1 MEGYSRAFEFAIQ
14 MLQEYEGLDIR
25 SALKQAAFDEG
36 IAEGEDMKN
45 FVLWAEDE
53 LFAPVA

>member
-14 MLQEYEGLDIR
+14 MLESCEGLEIR
-25 SALKQAAFDEG
+25 SALKQAAFDAG